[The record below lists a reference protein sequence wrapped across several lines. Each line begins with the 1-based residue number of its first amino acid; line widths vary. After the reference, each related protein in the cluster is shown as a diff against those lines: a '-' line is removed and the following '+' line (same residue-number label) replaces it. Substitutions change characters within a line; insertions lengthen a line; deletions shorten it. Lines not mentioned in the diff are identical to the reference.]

1 MVYIL
6 LREKISMSISKTT
19 EGTIV
24 KSKFMLP
31 HGDNLYIL
39 IATPFM
45 ILVLQEE
52 ILSEKNFVNG
62 WLLFFTTIVIYF
74 IFYSSSKIT
83 INPDNFLYKSTAIVE
98 KKFKIMWNKISKVVL
113 TSDRFLVI
121 YNNELDQD
129 YSINLKHFEHD
140 DIQILLNLLN
150 QKIQVEIEPEIQM
163 NEKFVLNNTVA
174 QQQRTTSRRRVVN
187 EAPMAIKRSRNVIS
201 NSPTTHK
208 RNLEL
213 SENNKTDK
221 TKHKRNLEL

>member
-1 MVYIL
+1 MA
-6 LREKISMSISKTT
+6 ISRTT

-39 IATPFM
+39 VFVSIMT
-45 ILVLQEE
+45 LVLNDVFFP
-52 ILSEKNFVNG
+52 EKSSVTG
-62 WLLFFTTIVIYF
+62 WLLLCAIILFYCL
-74 IFYSSSKIT
+74 FYSSSKIT
-83 INPDNFLYKSTAIVE
+83 INPDNLVYKSNKISE
-98 KKFKIMWNKISKVVL
+98 KKLKLLWNKISKVVL
-113 TSDRFLVI
+113 NSDRFLVI

-129 YSINLKHFEHD
+129 YSINLKYFEHD

-150 QKIQVEIEPEIQM
+150 QKTQVEIEPEIQM
-163 NEKFVLNNTVA
+163 NEKFVLNNTIA
-174 QQQRTTSRRRVVN
+174 QQQITTSRRRVVN